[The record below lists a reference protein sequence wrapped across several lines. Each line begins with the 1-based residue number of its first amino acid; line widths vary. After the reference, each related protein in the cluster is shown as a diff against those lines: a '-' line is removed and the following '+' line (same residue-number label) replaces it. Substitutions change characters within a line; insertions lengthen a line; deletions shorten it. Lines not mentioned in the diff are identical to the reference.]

1 MKQTG
6 NCTDSN
12 SWYPTKYENSQA
24 KQCGTLIQAGFLVL
38 ILQLVSRLKE
48 QKLFSIYNSWN
59 ITSKSKRQTVC
70 VLVLIGSELVKAQKM
85 SKSVACAIVCAREMH
100 RL

>member
-1 MKQTG
+1 MKQAG

-12 SWYPTKYENSQA
+12 NWYLTKSKNSQA

-48 QKLFSIYNSWN
+48 QKLFFINNSWN
-59 ITSKSKRQTVC
+59 ITSNSKRQ
-70 VLVLIGSELVKAQKM
+70 LFM
-85 SKSVACAIVCAREMH
+85 FWF
-100 RL
+100 